1 MPSFYRIR
9 DWQDLYENNRTRELK
24 NMCWIPVPVN
34 LSGKGYC
41 TIMEDDNG
49 NRRKEGPSIFG
60 AFVSILEVAA
70 ECNPRGD
77 LIDSDREPLSFTSL
91 GKMCRISPQL
101 IERTIVFCVNPLKW
115 IQIIDLATNC
125 EITAQGCGIGAAS
138 SSILSSSILSSAIL
152 SSSLQDRGSGEG
164 FEKAKFGKRSIIFVP
179 PTIEEFTAYCK
190 ENGFEGISEKAYK
203 YYADA
208 VPPWTDKDGKEV
220 RSWKQKLQGV
230 WFKKDENGNNQNRQ
244 RAGEG
249 GFRRAG
255 PQSRAG
261 LPGYD
266 ANGNAVGA
274 QAKPGEFDEGTIT
287 LDGVPSTR

>member
-138 SSILSSSILSSAIL
+138 SSILSSAIL

-230 WFKKDENGNNQNRQ
+230 WFKKEENRQ
-244 RAGEG
+244 PRASFG
-249 GFRRAG
+249 RQDVSA
-255 PQSRAG
+255 
-261 LPGYD
+261 D
-266 ANGNAVGA
+266 ALKA
-274 QAKPGEFDEGTIT
+274 QAQRFMERHADE
-287 LDGVPSTR
+287 